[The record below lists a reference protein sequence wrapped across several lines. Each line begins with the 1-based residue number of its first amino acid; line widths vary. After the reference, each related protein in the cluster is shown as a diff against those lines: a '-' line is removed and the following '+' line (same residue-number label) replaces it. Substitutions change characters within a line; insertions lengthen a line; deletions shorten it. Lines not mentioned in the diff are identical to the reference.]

1 MAFDYNSIQLH
12 VSELIKHHE
21 TSEVEFKS
29 AKGGFPKSFWDT
41 YSAFANTHGG
51 TIILGVKE
59 TKGLFT
65 LNGLTDDEIDKLIKE
80 FWSGAHN
87 KSTINICLLNDSDV
101 EVAQID
107 GKKVILF
114 HVPQAQRDQR
124 PVHRTL
130 NAFNGTYRRNYE
142 GDYQCGIAEVR
153 RMYADADVNRPADGR
168 ILKNYSWDDIDMPS
182 FEQYRRLFSLA
193 KPGHPWL
200 SLGNDELM
208 KKLGGYRKDRET
220 GEEGFTL
227 AGLLMFGKYDSI
239 KEETCA
245 PRYFPDYKEIPNDT
259 SKTRW
264 LDRVYPDGTWE
275 SNLFQFYRRV
285 LPKLQEVIPTPFKLE
300 GSLRRDDTP
309 AHEALREAFANLC
322 VHADYSEESSL
333 LVYRYPHKIVFS
345 NPGVMLISR
354 QQYFRGG
361 ESVCRNT
368 SLQQM
373 FMMIGSAEKAGSGVD
388 KILKGWETL
397 NWKKPYPV
405 EKAQPNKV
413 ELVMPLESLLDE
425 AVLSELKQ
433 IFGSK
438 MNNMDQEEIMVLS
451 MALTE
456 EIINNERLRDVFSLH
471 PTDITHLLQKL
482 CKEGFL
488 ISTGYGRGTVYR
500 LNDTSSDGETLQVEA
515 KNLTSTNL
523 SDPQANV
530 LYVTLSEGNETDLED
545 KTLQVKDTNLT
556 SSEGETLQVQDA
568 NLTSSIPS
576 RMSRAQLQEMILE
589 FCTEWRS
596 AEEIAEHVHRHKQYI
611 RGEILP
617 KMDHLLIRKFPTIEK
632 HPGQKYKTKD

>member
-1 MAFDYNSIQLH
+1 MAYDYNSIQLH
-12 VSELIKHHE
+12 VSELLKHRE
-21 TSEVEFKS
+21 TSEVEYKS

-59 TKGLFT
+59 TKGVFT
-65 LNGLTDDEIDKLIKE
+65 LNNLSDNEIDKLLKE

-87 KSTINICLLNDSDV
+87 KSTINVCLLKDSDV
-101 EVAQID
+101 EVANID
-107 GKKVILF
+107 GKKVVLF

-130 NAFNGTYRRNYE
+130 NAFKGTYRRNYE
-142 GDYQCGIAEVR
+142 GDYLCGDTEVR
-153 RMYADADVNRPADGR
+153 RMYADADINRPADGR
-168 ILKNYSWDDIDMPS
+168 ILKNYSWDDIDIPS
-182 FEQYRRLFSLA
+182 FEQYCRLFSLA
-193 KPGHPWL
+193 KPDHPWL

-208 KKLGGYRKDRET
+208 RKLGGYRKDRET
-220 GEEGFTL
+220 QEEGFTL

-245 PRYFPDYKEIPNDT
+245 PRFFPDYKEIPNDT

-264 LDRVYPDGTWE
+264 LDRVCPDGTWE

-300 GSLRRDDTP
+300 GNQRRDDTP

-322 VHADYSEESSL
+322 VHADYSEDSSL
-333 LVYRYPHKIVFS
+333 LVFRYPHKIVFS
-345 NPGVMLISR
+345 NPGIMLISR
-354 QQYFRGG
+354 QQYYRGG

-397 NWKKPYPV
+397 NWKKPYPI

-425 AVLSELKQ
+425 AVLRELKH

-438 MNNMDQEEIMVLS
+438 MNTMEQDEIMVLS

-456 EIINNERLRDVFSLH
+456 EIINNERLRDVLSLH
-471 PTDITHLLQKL
+471 PADITHLLQKL

-488 ISTGYGRGTVYR
+488 TSTGYGRGTVYR
-500 LNDTSSDGETLQVEA
+500 LNDTISDEVSLHAEA
-515 KNLTSTNL
+515 NNLTSTNT

-530 LYVTLSEGNETDLED
+530 LYITASDDNKMKQED
-545 KTLQVKDTNLT
+545 KTLQVQDINLT
-556 SSEGETLQVQDA
+556 SSEEETLQVKED
-568 NLTSSIPS
+568 NLTSLRPS
-576 RMSRAQLQEMILE
+576 RMRRVQLQKMILE

-596 AEEIAEHVHRHKQYI
+596 AEEIARYVQRNKQYI
-611 RGEILP
+611 RGEVLS
-617 KMDHLLIRKFPTIEK
+617 KMEHLLIRKFPTKEN
-632 HPGQKYKTKD
+632 HPGQKYKIKG